1 MMNRGDDLSSLGNQ
15 KIQSAEYQ
23 FPYHYIPQIGQK
35 IFFSRHWGFAPS
47 YVAALELVTEKLL
60 PLAKTKG
67 TAYRHIDIGCGDGSL
82 IHFLLRLPEFR
93 PGYFLGIDSD
103 QRAISWARMFNPSV
117 EFFVGD
123 ISEIEEKYDS
133 CTLIEVLEH
142 ISPNVLPN
150 FIESAAQALRPDG
163 LMVIT
168 VPSIEKRIIEKHF
181 QHFSFESMRELIE
194 VYFDEIQIFGFEKHT
209 FVSRLAVRGLRNT
222 ICRLDVP
229 RVNRIV
235 VDQLRRLHVRQK
247 GCGRLFVTCRRRTE
261 SPPDKFPL
269 RPGDLT

>member
-1 MMNRGDDLSSLGNQ
+1 MKREGDLNSPGNQ
-15 KIQSAEYQ
+15 KIQSAEYH
-23 FPYHYIPQIGQK
+23 FPYHYIPQIGKQ

-47 YVAALELVTEKLL
+47 YVAALELVAEKLS

-67 TAYRHIDIGCGDGSL
+67 TAYHHIDIGCGDGAL
-82 IHFLLRLPEFR
+82 IHFLLRLPEFQL
-93 PGYFLGIDSD
+93 GSFLGIDSD
-103 QRAISWARMFNPSV
+103 HRAISWARMFNPSV
-117 EFFVGD
+117 EFFAGD

-142 ISPNVLPN
+142 ISPNALPY
-150 FIESAAQALRPDG
+150 FIESAAQALCPGG

-181 QHFSFESMRELIE
+181 QHFSFKSMRELIE
-194 VYFDEIQIFGFEKHT
+194 LHFDEIQIFGFEKHT
-209 FVSRLAVRGLRNT
+209 FASRLAARGLRNT
-222 ICRLDVP
+222 LCRLDVP

-235 VDQLRRLHVRQK
+235 VDQLRRLHARQK

-269 RPGDLT
+269 RPSDLT